1 MYKHDVDCITGG
13 GGGELRSGV
22 GPAGARVQSH
32 AVVAVTPPG
41 DDWGGTR
48 SRYYSDTRDTTRTE
62 TLSAT
67 LQDLTKPYIMQL
79 I

>member
-1 MYKHDVDCITGG
+1 MPTQHT
-13 GGGELRSGV
+13 
-22 GPAGARVQSH
+22 
-32 AVVAVTPPG
+32 VVAVKPPG
-41 DDWGGTR
+41 DDWGTR
-48 SRYYSDTRDTTRTE
+48 SRYYSDTRDTAGTE

>member
-32 AVVAVTPPG
+32 AMVAVTPPG
-41 DDWGGTR
+41 DDWRGLALAITLIPVTQLEQKRFQTR
-48 SRYYSDTRDTTRTE
+48 CRT
-62 TLSAT
+62 
-67 LQDLTKPYIMQL
+67 
-79 I
+79 